1 MEDNKNYINENDST
15 SSVISNVSE
24 QNRMLDDLELYVG
37 RKKRLYF
44 MPRFEDM
51 LDSDSKV
58 GWNWPAL
65 FVPSLWM
72 AYRKM
77 YAETAILIVLSEA
90 ISYLGV
96 RMKVFNILSLV
107 LTFLVPAL
115 ANRIYF
121 EHAKRDLAKI
131 EGPYGEERD
140 MKIIAKGGTSALA
153 VWIVLAISIVI
164 GIVQVIT
171 NPELMKS
178 LKMLGF

>member
-1 MEDNKNYINENDST
+1 MEENKNYINETDRTN
-15 SSVISNVSE
+15 SVIGNVSE
-24 QNRMLDDLELYVG
+24 QNRLLDDLELYVG

-44 MPRFEDM
+44 MPRFEDI
-51 LDSDSKV
+51 LDTDSKV

-77 YAETAILIVLSEA
+77 YAETAILIALSEVIA
-90 ISYLGV
+90 YLST
-96 RMKVFNILSLV
+96 RMKIFNIVSLI

-153 VWIVLAISIVI
+153 VWIVLAINIAI